1 MKTRRKECTVE
12 TIVEEMTRLVKI
24 YALDE
29 FLPMVNTR
37 ARSDV
42 QIQMIQL
49 QYRNIQDQIA
59 LYREQ
64 LRRVLA
70 VLSLQDIVRGRGQ
83 GGRDCTEAESSASIV

>member
-1 MKTRRKECTVE
+1 ME
-12 TIVEEMTRLVKI
+12 TIVEEMIRLVKV

-49 QYRNIQDQIA
+49 QYKNIQDQIA

-70 VLSLQDIVRGRGQ
+70 VLSLQDIVRRRGK

>member
-1 MKTRRKECTVE
+1 MKTRRKEYTVE
-12 TIVEEMTRLVKI
+12 TIVEEMIRLVKV

-49 QYRNIQDQIA
+49 QHKNIQDQIA

-70 VLSLQDIVRGRGQ
+70 VLSLQDIVRRRG
-83 GGRDCTEAESSASIV
+83 

>member
-12 TIVEEMTRLVKI
+12 TIVEEMTRLVKV

-49 QYRNIQDQIA
+49 QYKNIQDQIA

-70 VLSLQDIVRGRGQ
+70 VLSLQGIVRRRGQ
-83 GGRDCTEAESSASIV
+83 GDRDCAEAESSAAIV

>member
-1 MKTRRKECTVE
+1 ME

-49 QYRNIQDQIA
+49 QYRNIQDQM
-59 LYREQ
+59 YREH

-70 VLSLQDIVRGRGQ
+70 VLSLQDIVRRRGQ
-83 GGRDCTEAESSASIV
+83 GGRDCAEAESSASIV

>member
-1 MKTRRKECTVE
+1 ME
-12 TIVEEMTRLVKI
+12 TIAEEMTRLVKI

-49 QYRNIQDQIA
+49 QHKNIQDQIA

-70 VLSLQDIVRGRGQ
+70 VLSLQDIVRRRGK

>member
-1 MKTRRKECTVE
+1 ME
-12 TIVEEMTRLVKI
+12 TIVEEMTRLVKV

-49 QYRNIQDQIA
+49 QYKNIQDQIA

-83 GGRDCTEAESSASIV
+83 GGRDCAEAESSASIV

>member
-1 MKTRRKECTVE
+1 ME

-83 GGRDCTEAESSASIV
+83 GGRDCTEAESSAAIV

>member
-1 MKTRRKECTVE
+1 ME
-12 TIVEEMTRLVKI
+12 TIAEEMTRLVKI
-24 YALDE
+24 YTLDE

-49 QYRNIQDQIA
+49 QYKNIQDQIA

-70 VLSLQDIVRGRGQ
+70 VLSLQDIVRRRGK

>member
-1 MKTRRKECTVE
+1 ME
-12 TIVEEMTRLVKI
+12 TIVEEMTRLVKV

-64 LRRVLA
+64 LRRVLP
-70 VLSLQDIVRGRGQ
+70 VLSLQDVVRRRGQ
-83 GGRDCTEAESSASIV
+83 GGRDCTEAESSAAIV

>member
-1 MKTRRKECTVE
+1 ME

-70 VLSLQDIVRGRGQ
+70 VLSLQDIVRRRGK

>member
-64 LRRVLA
+64 LRRVLP
-70 VLSLQDIVRGRGQ
+70 VLSLQDVVRRRGQ
-83 GGRDCTEAESSASIV
+83 GGRDCTEAESSAAIV

>member
-1 MKTRRKECTVE
+1 MKTRRKEYTVE
-12 TIVEEMTRLVKI
+12 TIVEEMIRLVKV

-49 QYRNIQDQIA
+49 QYKNIQDQIS

-70 VLSLQDIVRGRGQ
+70 VLSLQDIVRRRGQ
-83 GGRDCTEAESSASIV
+83 GGRDCAEAESSASIV

>member
-12 TIVEEMTRLVKI
+12 TIVEEMTRLVKV

-64 LRRVLA
+64 LRRVLP
-70 VLSLQDIVRGRGQ
+70 VLSLQDVVRRRGQ

>member
-1 MKTRRKECTVE
+1 MKTRRKEHTVE
-12 TIVEEMTRLVKI
+12 TIVEEMTRLVKV

-49 QYRNIQDQIA
+49 QYKNIQDQIA

-64 LRRVLA
+64 LRRVLP
-70 VLSLQDIVRGRGQ
+70 VLSLQDVVRRRGQ
-83 GGRDCTEAESSASIV
+83 GGRDCTEAESSAAIV

>member
-12 TIVEEMTRLVKI
+12 TIAEEMTRLVKI
-24 YALDE
+24 YTLDE

-49 QYRNIQDQIA
+49 QYKNIQDQIA

-70 VLSLQDIVRGRGQ
+70 VLSLQDIVRRRGQ
-83 GGRDCTEAESSASIV
+83 GGRDCAEAESSASIV

>member
-1 MKTRRKECTVE
+1 ME
-12 TIVEEMTRLVKI
+12 TIVEEMARLVKV

-83 GGRDCTEAESSASIV
+83 GGCDCTEAESSASIV

>member
-1 MKTRRKECTVE
+1 ME
-12 TIVEEMTRLVKI
+12 TIVEEMTRLVKV

-49 QYRNIQDQIA
+49 QYKNIQDQIA

-64 LRRVLA
+64 LRRVLP
-70 VLSLQDIVRGRGQ
+70 VLSLQDVVRRRGQ
-83 GGRDCTEAESSASIV
+83 GGRDCTEAESSAAIV

>member
-1 MKTRRKECTVE
+1 ME
-12 TIVEEMTRLVKI
+12 TIVEEMIRLVKV

-37 ARSDV
+37 AQSDV

-49 QYRNIQDQIA
+49 QHKNIQDQIA

-70 VLSLQDIVRGRGQ
+70 VLSLQDIVRRRGK